1 MGRLQQEGGSAL
13 RVALFAG
20 LLFLA
25 SILTFGMD
33 VGLGEEAKNISVSG
47 TFSPSGLMGDI
58 DAVKLTSWTAN
69 PHSGP
74 TCIQMIYDPRFN
86 NSARVRWAGIY
97 WQYPAN
103 NWGNMQQGQNLTGAK
118 NLTFWVRG
126 DKGGEIAEFKVGGII
141 GQYPDSIEI
150 PLTTGVIV
158 LSANWTTYTIDLTG
172 QDLSHVKG
180 GFCWVTNED
189 QNPVGSTIYLD
200 DIYFMW

>member
-1 MGRLQQEGGSAL
+1 MAL
-13 RVALFAG
+13 VKVALFTG

-25 SILTFGMD
+25 FILTFGTD
-33 VGLGEEAKNISVSG
+33 VGFGQGARNISVSG
-47 TFSPSGLMGDI
+47 TFTPSGLMGDI
-58 DAVKLTSWTAN
+58 DAIRPTSWTAN

-74 TCIQMIYDPRFN
+74 TCIQIIYDPRFN
-86 NSARVRWAGIY
+86 NSARSRWAGIY

-103 NWGNMQQGQNLTGAK
+103 NWGDMQQGQNLTGAK
-118 NLTFWVRG
+118 NLTFWARG
-126 DKGGEIAEFKVGGII
+126 DTGGEIAEFKVGGIT

-158 LSANWTTYTIDLTG
+158 LSENWTTYTIDLIG
-172 QDLSHVKG
+172 QDLSHVIG

-200 DIYFMW
+200 DIYYMW